1 MGDSLID
8 KTLSHVVFGL
18 VFWSYL
24 AGEFHFSF
32 YPVRQ
37 VRQQVVRI
45 PSGHQAC
52 ASESKRDP
60 TGVAGDPAPSPL
72 LGNIGSSAAAA
83 GGIENKVTGIGAQKK
98 TAFNYFC

>member
-8 KTLSHVVFGL
+8 KTLSDVLFRLVFG
-18 VFWSYL
+18 SYL
-24 AGEFHFSF
+24 AGEFHFPLD
-32 YPVRQ
+32 PVRR

-45 PSGHQAC
+45 PSGHHAG
-52 ASESKRDP
+52 SGESKRDP